1 MQQVIGRSRGRGQ
14 PIISALTPRVG
25 GNHMATLVRVTN
37 NSVGTLELFDLQSGK
52 WDLYKARLDQYFI
65 PQDVRDDTKRKSH
78 LSLFRW
84 LRSLRLSLGSFQ
96 SHWSNRGWS
105 LLRTA
110 LYRLKTHLVPTK
122 VEIAEQFK
130 FYQRK
135 QKEEESI
142 KDFEGALRNLA
153 KYCAFETILDS
164 ALRDA
169 FVIGLVDN
177 NIQTKLLT
185 EESLTLAAAITKAQ
199 GMEAAS
205 SQSKQ
210 LRNKEPILDG
220 VKFYRGLR
228 RLLEVWFLMPP
239 PR

>member
-1 MQQVIGRSRGRGQ
+1 MSF
-14 PIISALTPRVG
+14 STYRVG
-25 GNHMATLVRVTN
+25 SGTSTRQDWTN
-37 NSVGTLELFDLQSGK
+37 TSSHKMSEMIPRIKAIFLCSVGSEFCDLV
-52 WDLYKARLDQYFI
+52 WDLFSPTDPTEDGVSYAQ
-65 PQDVRDDTKRKSH
+65 
-78 LSLFRW
+78 
-84 LRSLRLSLGSFQ
+84 
-96 SHWSNRGWS
+96 
-105 LLRTA
+105 LLT
-110 LYRLKTHLVPTK
+110 RLKTHLVPTN
-122 VEIAEQFK
+122 VEIAERFK

-142 KDFEGALRNLA
+142 KDFEGALWNLA
-153 KYCAFETILDS
+153 KYCVFGTFPDS

-169 FVIGLVDN
+169 FVIGLFDN

-210 LRNKEPILDG
+210 LRNKEPTLDG

-239 PR
+239 QR

>member
-1 MQQVIGRSRGRGQ
+1 
-14 PIISALTPRVG
+14 
-25 GNHMATLVRVTN
+25 
-37 NSVGTLELFDLQSGK
+37 LF
-52 WDLYKARLDQYFI
+52 
-65 PQDVRDDTKRKSH
+65 
-78 LSLFRW
+78 
-84 LRSLRLSLGSFQ
+84 
-96 SHWSNRGWS
+96 
-105 LLRTA
+105 
-110 LYRLKTHLVPTK
+110 
-122 VEIAEQFK
+122 
-130 FYQRK
+130 
-135 QKEEESI
+135 
-142 KDFEGALRNLA
+142 
-153 KYCAFETILDS
+153 
-164 ALRDA
+164 
-169 FVIGLVDN
+169 DN